1 MTATVRPTA
10 GLRPWRVVVAAAVGT
25 LAVGIGIAAGS
36 FLLSTRTDLGA
47 GSAYVP
53 ASAPFYFEV
62 RLEPSAAQDAALRE
76 LLGHFPS
83 IDGVDLDRPLHDQ
96 LVEHLDQMLAAE
108 DVDVSW
114 TADVAPWFD
123 GHVAI
128 ALIDIPLEMAEM
140 IDPMAPPPVPPAVI
154 LLGVTDRAAASAAI
168 ERLSAEGGAPEF
180 TETEHAGVTVHV
192 ASGSELGAWALTAD
206 QLIIGTDASAV
217 TTAIDTQANSS
228 ESLAGKPDMT
238 RLTDALPSD
247 WLAFATYDMT
257 DLMTQAFDSAA
268 AMDPA
273 MAQVFQDMLEHQ
285 PLRGAMAVSAG
296 GDRFRLDASSDAP
309 TGPFAVENSELG
321 LSGEV
326 PGDVLYYSEAAN
338 VGAALAGVIGPI
350 KEAVITLPDGAE
362 QIDMIESALGA
373 DLEEVV
379 TWIGDMA
386 VAAGIDGETPYG
398 GLVII
403 PSDMEAGE
411 RRLAQLTS
419 FATLGALDP
428 TSGVTVDE
436 EDVSGVTVTTIR
448 WEDPNA
454 TPDMMPMGFGGVS
467 LEWATTDDRVLIGVG
482 DTFVRRVL
490 GLAEGDSLA
499 SQARFTDAVA
509 GLGGNS
515 NAGVLWIDVAGL
527 SDALVAVMGP
537 MPGADEALGWL
548 EPLDSFV
555 SVTRLEGDVLVQRA
569 ALLVD

>member
-1 MTATVRPTA
+1 M
-10 GLRPWRVVVAAAVGT
+10 
-25 LAVGIGIAAGS
+25 
-36 FLLSTRTDLGA
+36 
-47 GSAYVP
+47 
-53 ASAPFYFEV
+53 
-62 RLEPSAAQDAALRE
+62 
-76 LLGHFPS
+76 
-83 IDGVDLDRPLHDQ
+83 
-96 LVEHLDQMLAAE
+96 
-108 DVDVSW
+108 
-114 TADVAPWFD
+114 
-123 GHVAI
+123 

-140 IDPMAPPPVPPAVI
+140 LDPMAPAPVPPAVI
-154 LLGVTDRAAASAAI
+154 LLGVTDQAAASAAI
-168 ERLSAEGGAPEF
+168 ERLSAEGGALEF

-206 QLIIGTDASAV
+206 QLIIGTDENAV

-228 ESLAGKPDMT
+228 ESLAGKPDMA

-268 AMDPA
+268 AMDPE
-273 MAQVFQDMLEHQ
+273 MAKVFEDMLEHQ

-350 KEAVITLPDGAE
+350 KQAVVTMPDGAE
-362 QIDMIESALGA
+362 QIDMIEAALGA
-373 DLEEVV
+373 ELEEVV
-379 TWIGDMA
+379 SWIDDMA
-386 VAAGIDGETPYG
+386 VAAGVDGEAPYA

-428 TSGVTVDE
+428 SSGVTVEE

-448 WEDPNA
+448 WVDPNA
-454 TPDMMPMGFGGVS
+454 TPEMMPLEFAGVS

-490 GLAEGDSLA
+490 GLAESDSLA
-499 SQARFTDAVA
+499 SQARFSAAVA
-509 GLGGNS
+509 GLGGSS

-527 SDALVAVMGP
+527 SDALVTVMGP
-537 MPGADEALGWL
+537 MPGADEALDWL
-548 EPLDSFV
+548 APLDSFV
-555 SVTRLEGDVLVQRA
+555 IVTRLEGDVLVQRA

>member
-1 MTATVRPTA
+1 
-10 GLRPWRVVVAAAVGT
+10 VVAAAVGT

-76 LLGHFPS
+76 LLGRFPQ

-128 ALIDIPLEMAEM
+128 ALIDIPFEMTEM
-140 IDPMAPPPVPPAVI
+140 LDPMAPPAVPPAVI
-154 LLGVTDRAAASAAI
+154 LLGVSDQAAASAAI
-168 ERLSAEGGAPEF
+168 ERLSAEAGAPEF
-180 TETEHAGVTVHV
+180 TETEHTGVTVHV
-192 ASGSELGAWALTAD
+192 ASGSDIGAWALTAD
-206 QLIIGTDASAV
+206 QLVIGTDESAV
-217 TTAIDTQANSS
+217 TTAIDTHANSS

-257 DLMTQAFDSAA
+257 DLMTQAFDAA
-268 AMDPA
+268 AATDPE
-273 MAQVFQDMLEHQ
+273 MAQVFEDMLEHQ

-296 GDRFRLDASSDAP
+296 GDRFLLDASSDVP

-321 LSGEV
+321 LAREV

-338 VGAALAGVIGPI
+338 VGAGLAGVIGPI
-350 KEAVITLPDGAE
+350 KDAALTMPDGAE
-362 QIDMIESALGA
+362 QIDMVEAALGA

-379 TWIGDMA
+379 SWIDDMA
-386 VAAGIDGETPYG
+386 IAAGIDGEAPYA

-428 TSGVTVDE
+428 TSGVTVEE

-454 TPDMMPMGFGGVS
+454 TPEMMPLEFGGVS

-499 SQARFTDAVA
+499 AQARFSDAVA
-509 GLGGNS
+509 GLGGSS
-515 NAGVLWIDVAGL
+515 NAGVVWVDMAGL
-527 SDALVAVMGP
+527 SDALVTVMGP
-537 MPGADEALGWL
+537 MPGADEALDWL
-548 EPLDSFV
+548 APLDSFV

>member
-1 MTATVRPTA
+1 
-10 GLRPWRVVVAAAVGT
+10 VVAAAVGT

-36 FLLSTRTDLGA
+36 FLLNTRTDLGGGA
-47 GSAYVP
+47 AYVP

-62 RLEPSAAQDAALRE
+62 RLEPSAEQDAALRE
-76 LLGHFPS
+76 LLGRFPE

-108 DVDVSW
+108 GVDVSW
-114 TADVAPWFD
+114 AADVAPWFD
-123 GHVAI
+123 GHVAV
-128 ALIDIPLEMAEM
+128 AMLDIPMEMTGM
-140 IDPMAPPPVPPAVI
+140 LDPMAPPPVPSAVF
-154 LLGVTDRAAASAAI
+154 LLGVTDQDAASAAI
-168 ERLSAEGGAPEF
+168 ERLSAEAGAPEF

-206 QLIIGTDASAV
+206 QLVIGTDQGAV
-217 TTAIDTQANSS
+217 TTAIDSHANGS

-257 DLMTQAFDSAA
+257 DLMTQAFDGAA
-268 AMDPA
+268 ATDPE
-273 MAQVFQDMLEHQ
+273 MAQVFEDLLEHQ

-296 GDRFRLDASSDAP
+296 GDRFLLDASSDAP
-309 TGPFAVENSELG
+309 TGPFTAENSELG

-326 PGDVLYYSEAAN
+326 PGDVLYYAEATN

-350 KEAVITLPDGAE
+350 KDAALEMPDGAE
-362 QIDMIESALGA
+362 QIDMIEAALGA

-379 TWIGDMA
+379 SWIDDMA
-386 VAAGIDGETPYG
+386 VAAGIDGDTPYA
-398 GLVII
+398 GLVIV

-419 FATLGALDP
+419 FASLGALDP
-428 TSGVTVDE
+428 TSGVTVEE

-454 TPDMMPMGFGGVS
+454 TPEMMPVEFGGVS

-482 DTFVRRVL
+482 DIFVRRVL

-499 SQARFTDAVA
+499 TQARFTDAVA
-509 GLGGNS
+509 GLGGSS
-515 NAGVLWIDVAGL
+515 NAGVVWLDIAGL

-569 ALLVD
+569 ALLFD